1 MKNQKGITLI
11 ALVVTIVVLLILA
24 GTSIAML
31 SGENGII
38 TQAKEAQV
46 ANVEGDV
53 VEKIDMAYNTI
64 YTIVL
69 SKVSVDKS
77 YDPTD
82 EAAGKEL
89 AETVLSE
96 LGITDVSLTETP
108 AESNTYIADDS
119 EKSGYVVTY
128 TYTPNDEGNGNDDGT
143 IEIKYTDANFTDA
156 ETDSSDKYDEIKS
169 VFTLTTTKV
178 EKTDPYVKQVNQ
190 TKTPADE
197 T

>member
-82 EAAGKEL
+82 AATGEEL
-89 AETVLSE
+89 ASTVIAE
-96 LGITDVSLTETP
+96 LGMTTTTLSAVD
-108 AESNTYIADDS
+108 AEANKKAADDS
-119 EKSGYVVTY
+119 ANSGYVVTY
-128 TYTPNDEGNGNDDGT
+128 DSANHT
-143 IEIKYTDANFTDA
+143 IEVKYTDANFTEEA
-156 ETDSSDKYDEIKS
+156 EEDYDPITAT
-169 VFTLTTTKV
+169 FTLTTTKV
-178 EKTDPYVKQVNQ
+178 TRDTYTKQVNGS
-190 TKTPADE
+190 TSAAD
-197 T
+197 

>member
-64 YTIVL
+64 YTVVL
-69 SKVSVDKS
+69 SKVSVDKG
-77 YDPTD
+77 YNPTKA
-82 EAAGKEL
+82 ETGKEL
-89 AETVLSE
+89 ANTVIAE
-96 LGITDVSLTETP
+96 LGMETTELSPVDGETGKE
-108 AESNTYIADDS
+108 AADDS
-119 EKSGYVVTY
+119 AKSGYVVTY
-128 TYTPNDEGNGNDDGT
+128 DSNNHT
-143 IEIKYTDANFTDA
+143 IEVKYTDANFTDNT
-156 ETDSSDKYDEIKS
+156 EDEYDPITAT
-169 VFTLTTTKV
+169 FTLTATKV